1 MASRGVN
8 KVILVGNLGA
18 DPEVRYTQSGSPV
31 ANLRIATSER
41 WKDKQSGEPQERTEW
56 HRVVLFGKLGEIA
69 EQYLKK
75 GSQVYIE
82 GRLQTRKWQGQDG
95 QDRYSTE
102 VVGGDMQ
109 MLGGRG
115 GSGGS
120 GESSGSGG
128 QAAGDYEAPGGAPEP
143 ASSTPLEDDDIPF

>member
-1 MASRGVN
+1 
-8 KVILVGNLGA
+8 
-18 DPEVRYTQSGSPV
+18 
-31 ANLRIATSER
+31 
-41 WKDKQSGEPQERTEW
+41 
-56 HRVVLFGKLGEIA
+56 VVLFGKLGEIA

-120 GESSGSGG
+120 GESSSSGGGSSGSGSG
-128 QAAGDYEAPGGAPEP
+128 DQAPGNYEAPGRAPEP
-143 ASSTPLEDDDIPF
+143 ASSAPLEDDDIPF